1 MFKTI
6 IGDIKAVRQNDPAAK
21 STIETM
27 LCHTPLHAILMHRV
41 AHFLHKRLH
50 IPIIPRLVSVAAHWW
65 TGVEIH
71 PGATIGNGFFIDH
84 GTGVVIGE
92 TAEIGD
98 NCVIFHNVT
107 MGGTGKHHGKRHPT
121 IEDNVFIGTGAVLLG
136 PIRVGRNSKIGAN
149 SFIIMHD
156 VPPNCT
162 VVGTPAKIVKRDGEK
177 VDEDL
182 EPTVLSEHSVEVEIS
197 NEAAPAPAE
206 QATSTI

>member
-6 IGDIKAVRQNDPAAK
+6 IGDIKAVHQNDPAAK
-21 STIETM
+21 SYIETM
-27 LCHTPLHAILMHRV
+27 LCHTPLHAILLHRV
-41 AHFLHKRLH
+41 AHFLRTSLH
-50 IPIIPRLVSVAAHWW
+50 LPVLPRFISVIAHWW

-71 PGATIGNGFFIDH
+71 PGATIGNRFFIDH

-136 PIRVGRNSKIGAN
+136 PIRVGHNSKIGAN

-156 VPPNCT
+156 VPPNST
-162 VVGTPAKIVKRDGEK
+162 VVGTPAKIVKREGRK

-182 EPTVLSEHSVEVEIS
+182 NPTVLSEHSVEVEIS
-197 NEAAPAPAE
+197 NEAASAPAR
-206 QATSTI
+206 QAANSI

>member
-6 IGDIKAVRQNDPAAK
+6 IGDIKAVHQNDPAAK
-21 STIETM
+21 NTIETM
-27 LCHTPLHAILMHRV
+27 LCHTPLHAILLHRV
-41 AHFLHKRLH
+41 SHFLHRRLH
-50 IPIIPRLVSVAAHWW
+50 IPIIPRLVSAISHWW

-71 PGATIGNGFFIDH
+71 PGATIGSGFFIDH

-136 PIRVGRNSKIGAN
+136 PIRVGHNSKIGAS

-156 VPPNCT
+156 VPPNST

-182 EPTVLSEHSVEVEIS
+182 RPTVLSEQSVEVEIS
-197 NEAAPAPAE
+197 NEATPDPAE